1 MKEQNEVT
9 ERRKMTDVG
18 GSGRARLKRKD
29 FVRERERDEK
39 CKVEERAVAKSE
51 GGV

>member
-29 FVRERERDEK
+29 FVRQSKRERDER
-39 CKVEERAVAKSE
+39 CKVEERAVAKK
-51 GGV
+51 